1 MVSPWGIPD
10 PGGLTSMTGA
20 TSIAIGL
27 PEHSRSW
34 RGLPFSAKLFIGITI
49 LGGLA
54 TLVYGGIHQTSNN
67 IAEFICY
74 LGIAVL
80 ASRLKVNLPGI
91 TGTLSV
97 NFLFIL
103 IGVLDLSF
111 SETLILGA
119 ISMVAQC
126 FYPERPKAL
135 QVAFNVCAGSI
146 ATALAYLAYH
156 QRLITHVVDS
166 RPILLGLAAT
176 IYFIA
181 NAGTIATVISLTE
194 RRPITRILVDCYF
207 WSFPYYLVG
216 AGIAAI
222 IVWLNHAFNW
232 ETSLLVLPAVYLI
245 YRSYRLYLGKLEDE
259 KRHVEEMANLHLR
272 TIEALALAIEAKDHT
287 THEHLQRVRVYAIE
301 VAKHLGVNGP
311 ELEALHA
318 ASLLHDIGKLA
329 VPEHIIS
336 KPGRLSPEEFE
347 KMKIHTLVGAEILE
361 RVRFP
366 YPVVPIVR
374 AHHEKWDGSGYPMG
388 LKGAEI
394 PLGARILS
402 AVDYLDALASDRQYR
417 RALPM
422 REVMQKLALESG
434 KSFDPKVVDVLLKRY
449 ENLERLVISKS
460 SEDLNAPLSTAIKI
474 DRGLEPA
481 AGFENSTATD
491 YVGRETT
498 FLSSIAAARQE
509 AQALFEL
516 SQDLGASL
524 SLGETLSVFSV
535 KLKPMVPYDA
545 IAIYIKRENELV
557 AEFVNG
563 DNYRLF
569 SSLRI
574 PIGQGL
580 SGWVAHNR
588 KPIINGNPSV
598 EPGYLNDPSKFSTL
612 RSALAVPLEGVA
624 GIIGVLALYRGER
637 DAFTS
642 DHLRILLAVSG
653 KMALAIENALKYQQ
667 AENSATTDYLTGLP
681 NARSL
686 FLQLDRELARC
697 KRDNT
702 SLTVMVSDMDGFKQI
717 NDRFGHL
724 EGNRVL
730 RLFAQALKDTCREY
744 DYVARMGGDEFVVIA
759 PGLTPDASAK
769 KTEQMRA
776 LARHA
781 GSEVCGEDIL
791 SLSVGRAV
799 FPADG
804 KDAEQLLAEADR
816 RMYLEKQ
823 KQLAYKD
830 RRAHPRLKCRV
841 TIELTADNSGV
852 PLFANLTDISLGGC
866 FIETST
872 IVPAGSK
879 IQLGFSMDDPTL
891 TTEGLVM
898 RLDPGSG
905 LAVQFPELNRDARDR
920 MFRIIEFVQKSTSF
934 YNKRYL
940 DSLAKS

>member
-1 MVSPWGIPD
+1 MKRTPLNSPHARLRVAGRN
-10 PGGLTSMTGA
+10 LAAQSQ
-20 TSIAIGL
+20 
-27 PEHSRSW
+27 SW
-34 RGLPFSAKLFIGITI
+34 RDLDLRAKAFIS
-49 LGGLA
+49 
-54 TLVYGGIHQTSNN
+54 LVVAVGTGVLLYAAVYPTSKN
-67 IAEFICY
+67 IAQFICY
-74 LGIAVL
+74 LLIAIL
-80 ASRLKVNLPGI
+80 AARLKVHLPGI
-91 TGTLSV
+91 TGTMSV

-103 IGVLDLSF
+103 LGVLELSLP
-111 SETLILGA
+111 ETLILGSA
-119 ISMVAQC
+119 AVVVQC
-126 FYPERPKAL
+126 FYRDRPSPI
-135 QVAFNVCAGSI
+135 QVTFNLCASAF
-146 ATALAYLAYH
+146 ATAVAYDVYHLAIGEGWFRSHPL
-156 QRLITHVVDS
+156 
-166 RPILLGLAAT
+166 LLGLAAST
-176 IYFIA
+176 YFLA
-181 NAGTIATVISLTE
+181 NTGSIATVISLTE
-194 RRPITRILVDCYF
+194 RKALNKIWVDCYF

-216 AGIAAI
+216 A
-222 IVWLNHAFNW
+222 AFAGMLGWFNRAFGW
-232 ETSLLVLPAVYLI
+232 ETSLLIVPVIYLI

-287 THEHLQRVRVYAIE
+287 THEHLQRVRIYAIE
-301 VAKHLGVNGP
+301 VAKQLGVKGP

-318 ASLLHDIGKLA
+318 AALLHDIGKLA

-449 ENLERLVISKS
+449 ENLERIVISKA

-545 IAIYIKRENELV
+545 IAIYIKREQELV

-588 KPIINGNPSV
+588 KPIVNGNPSV

-612 RSALAVPLEGVA
+612 RSALAVPLEGVG

-642 DHLRILLAVSG
+642 DHLRIVLAVTS
-653 KMALAIENALKYQQ
+653 KMALSIENALKYQQ

-686 FLQLDRELARC
+686 FLELDRELARC
-697 KRDNT
+697 KRDNS

-730 RLFAQALKDTCREY
+730 RLFSHALKETCREY

-759 PGLTPDASAK
+759 PGLTAETATK
-769 KTEQMRA
+769 KAESLRE
-776 LARHA
+776 LARQA
-781 GSEVCGEDIL
+781 GAEVCGEDIL
-791 SLSVGRAV
+791 SLSVGQAV
-799 FPADG
+799 YPSDG
-804 KDAEQLLAEADR
+804 KDAEALLAEADR
-816 RMYLEKQ
+816 RMYIEKQ
-823 KQLAYKD
+823 QQPSRKN
-830 RRAHPRLKCRV
+830 RRTYPRMKCRV
-841 TIELTADNSGV
+841 TIELRPEDGDTPVFG
-852 PLFANLTDISLGGC
+852 NLIDISLGGC
-866 FIETST
+866 FVETSA
-872 IVPAGSK
+872 IMPPGAKLKLIFSIDDGRMQAEGSVVR
-879 IQLGFSMDDPTL
+879 I
-891 TTEGLVM
+891 
-898 RLDPGSG
+898 DPGCG
-905 LAVQFPELNRDARDR
+905 VAIQFNDMGRDEREKMHRVLEFVHNTTMFYDNRYFSKLLNR
-920 MFRIIEFVQKSTSF
+920 
-934 YNKRYL
+934 
-940 DSLAKS
+940 